1 MANETI
7 QFNAMIPDD
16 LAKRV
21 KQEAVEHGVT
31 LGEITAQA
39 LAKFLCLPVAQ
50 RRLILSRKKIL
61 GRKITA

>member
-1 MANETI
+1 
-7 QFNAMIPDD
+7 MIPDD